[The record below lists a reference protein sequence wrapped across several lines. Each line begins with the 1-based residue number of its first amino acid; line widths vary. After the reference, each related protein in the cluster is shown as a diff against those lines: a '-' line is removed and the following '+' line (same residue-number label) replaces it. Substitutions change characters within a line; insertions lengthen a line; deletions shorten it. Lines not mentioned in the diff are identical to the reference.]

1 MSHFFIFLIHFL
13 SFRYGVPFS
22 LLKSTQLHIL
32 VFNFFFY
39 ETAYFLLYFC
49 FSMLLGAGGGIM
61 RVLWQEYR
69 MYICILFKFVLNFL
83 HFYHWSISTPPPLQI
98 ENFFFLYMTC
108 SFHLKLIL
116 FICLQLTTARKRF
129 FFFFLSQ
136 FAKNHFGDFSFW
148 KFFNSVP

>member
-61 RVLWQEYR
+61 RALWQEYR

-83 HFYHWSISTPPPLQI
+83 HFYHWSISTPPPPANRKLL
-98 ENFFFLYMTC
+98 FSLYDVFI
-108 SFHLKLIL
+108 SFKTH
-116 FICLQLTTARKRF
+116 FIYLSTADNCKKKI
-129 FFFFLSQ
+129 FFFLSLSIC
-136 FAKNHFGDFSFW
+136 KKSFW
-148 KFFNSVP
+148 GFFFLKIL